1 MKKAKQQET
10 NANRPS
16 VPAADNGTDKGAPSL
31 KRKQVPFVYI
41 AMEEPADE
49 YKRALA
55 SGRNLYRLVKIK

>member
-10 NANRPS
+10 NDARSS
-16 VPAADNGTDKGAPSL
+16 VPAADNGAPAL